1 MDYKDVILKNSSSEP
16 FLGNFITKLRNDYGI
31 LTMGG
36 GSTIIVAPP
45 LIINEAQ
52 IEEIFARL
60 DKAITEYADGLVK

>member
-1 MDYKDVILKNSSSEP
+1 MIRKNAAGEP
-16 FLGNFITKLRNDYGI
+16 FLGNFIAKLRNDYGI

-52 IEEIFARL
+52 LDEIFDRL
-60 DKAITEYADGLVK
+60 DKAISEYADGLIK